1 MAILPITKGLDHEIL
16 RTLSKP
22 VKSIDKKIKKLVVDM
37 IETMF
42 DAEGIGIAAPQVGV
56 NLRIYI
62 ARLNVDTDHEVVVP
76 MINPE
81 LSLHGEIEEDE
92 EGCLSLPK
100 KFGFVPRHTEATIT
114 FTDVKN
120 HRITL
125 KLTGLNARIMQHEM
139 DHLNAM
145 LIADRFVGEA
155 TEERRDGR
163 RRKQRSRE

>member
-1 MAILPITKGLDHEIL
+1 MALLPITKGVDHEVL
-16 RTLSKP
+16 RTKSKL
-22 VKSIDKKIKKLVVDM
+22 VKSIDKKIKKLVADM

-62 ARLNVDTDHEVVVP
+62 ARLNVDTPHEVVVP

-81 LSLHGEIEEDE
+81 LSLYGDITEDE

-100 KFGFVPRHTEATIT
+100 KFGIVPRHFEATIT
-114 FTDVKN
+114 FTDLKN
-120 HRITL
+120 NRITL
-125 KLTGLNARIMQHEM
+125 NLSGLNARIMQHEM

-155 TEERRDGR
+155 TPTRRS
-163 RRKQRSRE
+163 SRGSKK